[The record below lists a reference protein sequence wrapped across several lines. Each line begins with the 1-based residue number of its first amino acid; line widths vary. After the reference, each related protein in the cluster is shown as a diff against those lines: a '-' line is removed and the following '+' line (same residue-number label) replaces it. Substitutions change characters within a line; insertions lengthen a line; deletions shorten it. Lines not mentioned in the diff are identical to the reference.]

1 MIQAIHTPATQIV
14 QEKISSV
21 AIQAAPYKVYAN
33 LEKIRESNE
42 VHLEVIDGFLS
53 KPESLAFSHAE
64 LLAGGIF
71 CIYLSV
77 IETSDYSTYY
87 RSENMELPG
96 LASSVM
102 VKVQKNGKV
111 QGLQHIDLENNILPC

>member
-1 MIQAIHTPATQIV
+1 MIQAIHTPAQQAV

-33 LEKIRESNE
+33 LELARDTKE

-71 CIYLSV
+71 CIHLSI
-77 IETSDYSTYY
+77 IETGDYSTYY
-87 RSENMELPG
+87 RSEGMELPA
-96 LASSVM
+96 LASSIM
-102 VKVQKNGKV
+102 VKVQKEGKV
-111 QGLQHIDLENNILPC
+111 LGIQHIDLENNILAC